1 MLLKNK
7 TAIITGGSSGIGLAI
22 AKKFVQEGATVHNL
36 DINKLN
42 QEDLS
47 AGIAY
52 HPCDVTVP
60 EQLKHIVD
68 TVVER
73 QSIDILV
80 NNAGVS
86 HIGNIEST
94 TPEELDRLIDINI
107 KGVVNCTQACIS
119 PLKDSGGVILNIASI
134 AATVGLKDRFA
145 YSLTK
150 GAVLAMTYSIAKD
163 YLEYNI
169 RCNSISPARIHTSFV
184 DGFLKKN
191 YPGKE
196 KEEFK
201 KLEKTQPV
209 GRMGRPAEVAE
220 LACFLCSD
228 KARFITG
235 TDYPIDG
242 GFLKLNT

>member
-47 AGIAY
+47 AGIEY
-52 HPCDVTVP
+52 HPCDITVP
-60 EQLKHIVD
+60 EQVKNIVD

-86 HIGNIEST
+86 HIGNVEST
-94 TPEELDRLIDINI
+94 TPGELDRLIDINI

-169 RCNSISPARIHTSFV
+169 RCNSISPARIHTSFI

-201 KLEKTQPV
+201 KLEMTQPV

>member
-7 TAIITGGSSGIGLAI
+7 TVIITGGSSGIGLAI
-22 AKKFVQEGATVHNL
+22 TKKFVQEGATVHNL

-47 AGIAY
+47 SGIAY

-60 EQLKHIVD
+60 EQVKYIVGK
-68 TVVER
+68 VVER

-86 HIGNIEST
+86 HIGNVEST

-119 PLKDSGGVILNIASI
+119 PMKDLGGVILNIASI

-169 RCNSISPARIHTSFV
+169 RCNSISPARIHTSFI

-201 KLEKTQPV
+201 KLEMTQPV